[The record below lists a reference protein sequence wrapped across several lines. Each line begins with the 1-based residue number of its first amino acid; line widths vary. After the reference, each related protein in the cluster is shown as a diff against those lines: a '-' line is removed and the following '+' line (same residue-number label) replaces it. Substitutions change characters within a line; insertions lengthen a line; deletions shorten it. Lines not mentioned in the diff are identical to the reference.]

1 MRTGPNIR
9 RATAQDAPAI
19 ARIRIDAWRVTYRGL
34 IPDAYLDGMQLDQS
48 VALWDRVLTAR
59 ANDTSVFVAEHDGEV
74 VGFAAGNMLQEPRY
88 DLNAE
93 LSAVYVGREF
103 QRAGIGHR
111 IDRPLTRRSVRRMI
125 DRPLRCRGMQRYSNQ
140 DTEKPK
146 ETA

>member
-1 MRTGPNIR
+1 MSTGPDIR

-59 ANDTSVFVAEHDGEV
+59 ANDTSVFVAEHDGED

-88 DLNAE
+88 ELDAE
-93 LSAVYVGREF
+93 LSAVYVRREF